1 MPSTAV
7 TRRVLS
13 SDLLALPGVYRPQAD
28 TGLLADELG
37 RERLGAATEVLE
49 IGTGTGAL
57 ALSAA
62 ASGARVTAVDV
73 SRRAVFSARLNA
85 LRHGL
90 RLQVLHGDFVACTRD
105 RQFDV
110 VLANPPYVPSPSP
123 TLPSSGSARAWDAGP
138 DGRAVIDRICENAPK
153 LLRAGGVLLMVHS
166 AMCGPERTLKRLT
179 QAGLPAQV
187 TVKVSVPWGPV
198 LHSRRAWLQKQGFS
212 EAGEAHEGL
221 VVIRAQAI

>member
-1 MPSTAV
+1 
-7 TRRVLS
+7 
-13 SDLLALPGVYRPQAD
+13 VYRPQAD

-37 RERLGAATEVLE
+37 RESLGGATEGLE
-49 IGTGTGAL
+49 VGTGTGAR

-62 ASGARVTAVDV
+62 ARGARVTAVDV

-90 RLQVLHGDFVACTRD
+90 PVQVLHGDFVVCTRD

-123 TLPSSGSARAWDAGP
+123 TLPAGGPARAWDAGP
-138 DGRAVIDRICENAPK
+138 DGRAVIDRICMSAPK

-166 AMCGPERTLKRLT
+166 VMCGPERTLMRLA
-179 QAGLPAQV
+179 QVGLSAQV
-187 TVKVSVPWGPV
+187 TAKVSVPWGPV

-212 EAGEAHEGL
+212 EAGEADEGL